1 MSGGIEEIYNLIN
14 IRKSLYS
21 NRFFP
26 SHDVQ
31 SVDHK
36 TFWSILIEAR
46 KKFSVIGCNI
56 EVRSFL
62 DVFVYLISLY

>member
-21 NRFFP
+21 NKFIP
-26 SHDVQ
+26 SHDTQ
-31 SVDHK
+31 SLDHK
-36 TFWSILIEAR
+36 TFWNILIEAR

-56 EVRSFL
+56 EVL
-62 DVFVYLISLY
+62 L